1 MKGEG
6 VDQIFSDAI
15 GVDVRDQLKGMKS
28 GDETRQLQA
37 FHARLNVANTQS
49 SELVKKSVFLN
60 YKKFI
65 DTAREVSYLEQEIYE
80 LSSLLSDQRM
90 LIETLMQMT
99 GEDRSSIGTASLHTS
114 SFSVNPMNV
123 LMQKMDGIAV
133 GFQLHV

>member
-1 MKGEG
+1 M
-6 VDQIFSDAI
+6 IFGI
-15 GVDVRDQLKGMKS
+15 
-28 GDETRQLQA
+28 
-37 FHARLNVANTQS
+37 
-49 SELVKKSVFLN
+49 FL
-60 YKKFI
+60 
-65 DTAREVSYLEQEIYE
+65 DLEREIYE

-133 GFQLHV
+133 GLQLYAIGILSRFLILFTTYYYIKLTGSAK